1 MLRMAP
7 RLRPPRRSASFP
19 NFNSPGVKVK
29 TGLGLDSHR
38 FVEGES
44 DKSFVLGGLVFDDA
58 PALDGNSDADVI
70 LHALTDAISG
80 VTGKT
85 VIGEV
90 ADGMCREGMTD
101 SKAYLKRALADL
113 GDWQISH
120 VSIVLECLR
129 PRIDPKVPA
138 LRESIAGLIGVTID
152 GVCITATTGEG
163 LTDCGRGLGIH
174 ASVVLT
180 VVRES

>member
-1 MLRMAP
+1 M
-7 RLRPPRRSASFP
+7 
-19 NFNSPGVKVK
+19 KIK

-38 FVEGES
+38 FIES
-44 DKSFVLGGLVFDDA
+44 ESGKPLVLGGLVFDDA

-70 LHALTDAISG
+70 LHAITDAISG

-85 VIGEV
+85 VIGKV
-90 ADGMCREGMTD
+90 ADEMCREGITD
-101 SKAYLKRALADL
+101 SKEYLKVALVDL

-129 PRIDPKVPA
+129 PKIDPKVPA
-138 LRESIAGLIGVTID
+138 LRESIARLLGVTTDDI
-152 GVCITATTGEG
+152 CITATTGEG

-180 VVRES
+180 VMD